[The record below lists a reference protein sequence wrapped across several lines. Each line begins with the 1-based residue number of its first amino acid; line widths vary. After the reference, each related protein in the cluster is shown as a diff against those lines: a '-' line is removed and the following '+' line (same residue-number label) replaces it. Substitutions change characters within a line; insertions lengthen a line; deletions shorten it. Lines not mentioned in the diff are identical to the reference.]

1 VPLSALNDEQLSAA
15 TASPGHNLIIA
26 SAGTGKTSTIVGRI
40 AHLLQSGIEPS
51 KILLLTFTNKA
62 AGEMIARLE
71 RFFPKKVVSKIESGT
86 FHAVS
91 YRWLKEIH
99 PNLVLKQPSEL
110 KTLFR
115 SIYEKRNFERMNLP
129 LVPFSA
135 TYLYEMYSL
144 YQNASLDGFDTWFLE
159 KYPEHE
165 VIMDA
170 YMHIIE
176 EFEAEKITYG
186 FASFNDLLLRIKA
199 HLEEHSIPFN
209 EVLVDEY
216 QDTNTLQSALIDS
229 LKPKSLFCVGDYDQS
244 IYAFNGANIEN
255 IATFSKR
262 YPNAEVFTLKMNYR
276 STAPI
281 LSLAN
286 RVIERNERIYP
297 KKLEVGRHGKSY
309 SPRLLIYNDLFEQYQ
324 AIAHSIKHT
333 HVPSNDIAVIF
344 RNNSSADG
352 IEASLREIGI
362 ACKRKG
368 GTSFFDTKEIK
379 FLLDI
384 LSLLINPKDM
394 MAFIHIFEYAPG
406 VGSALS
412 KELFKCFNHFGSGS
426 FMQGVLY
433 PIEKELPKLKPNKN
447 VQLGLFD
454 DDHEIG
460 SATRFKHLNLLPE
473 VYSHPILKH
482 PKLIQDGVK
491 FFNNF
496 YSLTRAVRSEENPEK
511 ILQIVIASK
520 LYEGIIEMLSSQRG
534 RLKNGEIDEEKKKT
548 ARERIIQKA
557 RLLLDLSRQYK
568 ELSRFVNAMVLGGG
582 ELSEGEGVNLLTVHA
597 SKGLEFSEVYA
608 VDLVDGRFPNRKMMS
623 SIEEERRLFYVA
635 VTRAK
640 DKLYL
645 SLATYDKVKKIEY
658 KPSQFLYEAGLI
670 KGEFMEPEPKTKR
683 RRKQLKPLDLPSWRS
698 CLALCFIY
706 INP

>member
-1 VPLSALNDEQLSAA
+1 LPLSSLNEDQLGAA
-15 TASPGHNLIIA
+15 TAPLGYNLIIA

-40 AHLLQSGIEPS
+40 AHLLHQGTDPS

-71 RFFPKKVVSKIESGT
+71 RYFPKNVVSKIESGT

-91 YRWLKEIH
+91 YRWLKTLH
-99 PNLVLKQPSEL
+99 PNLALKQPSEL

-129 LVPFSA
+129 LAPFSA

-144 YQNASLDGFDTWFLE
+144 YQNASLDGFDVWFLE

-165 VIMDA
+165 VVMDA
-170 YMHIIE
+170 YMGIIHDFE
-176 EFEAEKITYG
+176 EEKLAYG
-186 FASFNDLLLRIKA
+186 FASFNDLLLRMKA
-199 HLEEHSIPFN
+199 HLKEHHIAFE

-216 QDTNTLQSALIDS
+216 QDTNTLQSALIDQM
-229 LKPKSLFCVGDYDQS
+229 KPGSLFCVGDYDQS

-255 IATFSKR
+255 IATYSKR
-262 YPNAEVFTLKMNYR
+262 YPNAQVFTLKTNYR

-297 KKLEVGRHGKSY
+297 KKLEVGRHGKTHP
-309 SPRLLIYNDLFEQYQ
+309 PRLLMYNDLFEQYQ

-333 HVPSNDIAVIF
+333 HVPNDDIAVIF

-352 IEASLREIGI
+352 IEASLRELGI
-362 ACKRKG
+362 SCKRKG
-368 GTSFFDTKEIK
+368 GTSFFDAKEIK
-379 FLLDI
+379 FLLDM
-384 LSLLINPKDM
+384 LSLLVNPKDM
-394 MAFIHIFEYAPG
+394 MAFIHIFEYASG

-412 KELFKCFNHFGSGS
+412 KELFVCFNHFGKGS
-426 FMQGVLY
+426 FIQGVLH
-433 PIEKELPKLKPNKN
+433 PQEKELPKLNPNKN
-447 VQLGLFD
+447 IQLGLFD
-454 DDHEIG
+454 DDFEIG
-460 SATRFKHLNLLPE
+460 SAARFKHLDLPNE
-473 VYSHPILKH
+473 IYNHPLLKH

-491 FFNNF
+491 FFSHF
-496 YSLTRAVRSEENPEK
+496 YQIMASVQYEENPAK
-511 ILQIVIASK
+511 VLHAIISSR
-520 LYEGIIEMLSSQRG
+520 LYEGIVEMLSRQRG

-548 ARERIIQKA
+548 ARERIQRKA
-557 RLLLDLSRQYK
+557 RLLLDLSRQYR

-597 SKGLEFSEVYA
+597 SKGLEFPEVYV
-608 VDLVDGRFPNRKMMS
+608 VDLVDGRFPNRRMMS

-645 SLATYDKVKKIEY
+645 SLAKYDKIKKVEY
-658 KPSQFLYEAGLI
+658 KPSQFLHEAGLV
-670 KGEFMEPEPKTKR
+670 KGEFIEPAPKEP
-683 RRKQLKPLDLPSWRS
+683 RRKTLKKEDDLPSM
-698 CLALCFIY
+698 
-706 INP
+706 

>member
-1 VPLSALNDEQLSAA
+1 LPLSSLNAQQLSAA
-15 TASPGHNLIIA
+15 TAPLGHNLIIA

-40 AHLLQSGIEPS
+40 AHLLQSGVEPS
-51 KILLLTFTNKA
+51 SILLLTFTNKA
-62 AGEMIARLE
+62 AGEMLSRLE
-71 RFFPKKVVSKIESGT
+71 RYFPKRVVSKIISGT

-91 YRWLKEIH
+91 YRWLKELH
-99 PNLVLKQPSEL
+99 PDLALKQPSEL

-129 LVPFSA
+129 LAPFSA

-144 YQNASLDGFDTWFLE
+144 YQNASLEGFDVWFLE

-165 VIMDA
+165 ILMDA
-170 YMHIIE
+170 YMDIAE
-176 EFEAEKITYG
+176 EFEREKIVYG
-186 FASFNDLLLRIKA
+186 FASFNDLLLRMKA
-199 HLEEHSIPFN
+199 HLEEKTIPFE

-216 QDTNTLQSALIDS
+216 QDTNTLQSALIDT

-255 IATFSKR
+255 IATYAKR
-262 YPNAEVFTLKMNYR
+262 YPDAEVFTLKTNYR

-297 KKLEVGRHGKSY
+297 KKLEVGRHGKTH
-309 SPRLLIYNDLFEQYQ
+309 PPKLLMYNDLFEQYQ

-333 HVPSNDIAVIF
+333 HVPNNDIAVIF

-352 IEASLREIGI
+352 IEASLRELGI
-362 ACKRKG
+362 TCKRKG
-368 GTSFFDTKEIK
+368 GTSFFDAKEIK
-379 FLLDI
+379 FLLDL
-384 LSLLINPKDM
+384 LSLMVNPKDM
-394 MAFIHIFEYAPG
+394 MAFIHVFEYASG

-412 KELFKCFNHFGSGS
+412 KEFFQCFLHFGNGS

-433 PIEKELPKLKPNKN
+433 PQVHDLPKLNPKKN

-460 SATRFKHLNLLPE
+460 SATRFKHLELPPH
-473 VYSHPILKH
+473 VYAHPLLKH
-482 PKLIQDGVK
+482 PKIIQDGVK
-491 FFNNF
+491 FFKNF
-496 YSLTRAVRSEENPEK
+496 YDLMRACKEQNTPSQ
-511 ILQIVIASK
+511 ILQTAISSK
-520 LYEGIIEMLSSQRG
+520 LYEGIVEMLSTQRG
-534 RLKNGEIDEEKKKT
+534 RLKSGEVDEEKKKLS
-548 ARERIIQKA
+548 RERIQRKA
-557 RLLLDLSRQYK
+557 RLLHDLSRQYK
-568 ELSRFVNAMVLGGG
+568 ELGRFVNAMVLGGG

-597 SKGLEFSEVYA
+597 SKGLEFPEVYV
-608 VDLVDGRFPNRKMMS
+608 VDLVDGRFPNRRMMS

-645 SLATYDKVKKIEY
+645 SLAKYDRVKKIDY
-658 KPSQFLYEAGLI
+658 KPSQFLHEAGLV
-670 KGEFMEPEPKTKR
+670 KGEFVEPEVKERPKGISSSAQGK
-683 RRKQLKPLDLPSWRS
+683 K
-698 CLALCFIY
+698 
-706 INP
+706 

>member
-1 VPLSALNDEQLSAA
+1 LPLSTLNDDQRGAA
-15 TASPGHNLIIA
+15 TAPLGYNLIIA

-40 AHLLQSGIEPS
+40 AHLLHQGTDPS

-71 RFFPKKVVSKIESGT
+71 RYFPKKVVSQIESGT

-91 YRWLKEIH
+91 YRWLKALH
-99 PNLVLKQPSEL
+99 PNLALKQPSEL

-129 LVPFSA
+129 LAPFSA

-144 YQNASLDGFDTWFLE
+144 YQNASLEGFDVWFLE

-165 VIMDA
+165 VVMDA
-170 YMHIIE
+170 YMGIVDD
-176 EFEAEKITYG
+176 FEKEKIAYG
-186 FASFNDLLLRIKA
+186 FASFNDLLLRMKQ
-199 HLEEHSIPFN
+199 HLEENLIPFE

-216 QDTNTLQSALIDS
+216 QDTNTLQSALIDQ

-255 IATFSKR
+255 IATYSKR
-262 YPNAEVFTLKMNYR
+262 YPNAQVFTLKTNYR

-297 KKLEVGRHGKSY
+297 KKLEVGRHGKTHP
-309 SPRLLIYNDLFEQYQ
+309 PRLLMYNDLFEQYQ

-333 HVPSNDIAVIF
+333 HVPNNDIAVIF

-352 IEASLREIGI
+352 IEASLRELGI
-362 ACKRKG
+362 TCKRKG
-368 GTSFFDTKEIK
+368 GTSFFDAKEIK

-384 LSLLINPKDM
+384 LSLLVNPKDM
-394 MAFIHIFEYAPG
+394 MAFIHIFEYAGG

-412 KELFKCFNHFGSGS
+412 KELFQCFTHFGRGH
-426 FMQGVLY
+426 FMDGVLH
-433 PIEKELPKLKPNKN
+433 PLEKELPKLNPNKN
-447 VQLGLFD
+447 IQLGLFD
-454 DDHEIG
+454 DDFEIG
-460 SATRFKHLNLLPE
+460 SATRFKHLELPSE
-473 VYSHPILKH
+473 IYSHPLLKH
-482 PKLIQDGVK
+482 PKLTQEGVK
-491 FFNNF
+491 FFSRF
-496 YSLTRAVRSEENPEK
+496 YRLMSLIRHEEDPAK
-511 ILQIVIASK
+511 VLHAVIASR
-520 LYEGIIEMLSSQRG
+520 LYEGIVEMLSKQRG
-534 RLKNGEIDEEKKKT
+534 RLKNGEIDEEKKRQAK
-548 ARERIIQKA
+548 ERIQRKA
-557 RLLLDLSRQYK
+557 RLLLDLSRQYR

-597 SKGLEFSEVYA
+597 SKGLEFPEVYV
-608 VDLVDGRFPNRKMMS
+608 VDLVDGRFPNRRMMS

-645 SLATYDKVKKIEY
+645 SLAKYDKVKKVEY
-658 KPSQFLYEAGLI
+658 KPSQFLHEAGLV
-670 KGEFMEPEPKTKR
+670 KGEFVEPEVKEKR
-683 RRKQLKPLDLPSWRS
+683 KKSTGRKGSPEAVQD
-698 CLALCFIY
+698 F
-706 INP
+706 

>member
-1 VPLSALNDEQLSAA
+1 VPLSSLNAEQLSAA
-15 TASPGHNLIIA
+15 TAPLGHNLIIA

-40 AHLLQSGIEPS
+40 AHLLQSGIEPK

-71 RFFPKKVVSKIESGT
+71 RFFPKKVVSQIESGT

-91 YRWLKEIH
+91 YRWLKEMH
-99 PNLVLKQPSEL
+99 PDLALKQPGEL

-129 LVPFSA
+129 IAPFSA

-165 VIMDA
+165 VVMDA

-176 EFEAEKITYG
+176 EFEAEKIAYG

-199 HLEEHSIPFN
+199 YLEEHTIAFD

-216 QDTNTLQSALIDS
+216 QDTNTLQSALIDA

-262 YPNAEVFTLKMNYR
+262 YPDAKVFTLKTNYR

-297 KKLEVGRHGKSY
+297 KKLEVGRHGKAY
-309 SPRLLIYNDLFEQYQ
+309 SPKLLIYNDLFEQYQ

-333 HVPSNDIAVIF
+333 HVPNNDIAVIF

-352 IEASLREIGI
+352 IEASLREMGI
-362 ACKRKG
+362 SCKRKG
-368 GTSFFDTKEIK
+368 GTSFFDAKEIK
-379 FLLDI
+379 FLLDM
-384 LSLLINPKDM
+384 LSLLVNPKDM
-394 MAFIHIFEYAPG
+394 MAFIHIFEYAGG

-412 KELFKCFNHFGSGS
+412 KEMFQCFNHFGRGN
-426 FMQGVLY
+426 FTQGVLH
-433 PIEKELPKLKPNKN
+433 PMEKELPKLNPNKN

-454 DDHEIG
+454 DDLEIG
-460 SATRFKHLNLLPE
+460 SAARFKHLDLPAE
-473 VYSHPILKH
+473 VYDHPLLKH
-482 PKLIQDGVK
+482 PRLTQEGVK
-491 FFNNF
+491 FFANF
-496 YSLTRAVRSEENPEK
+496 YRLMAQVHTQTHPATV
-511 ILQIVIASK
+511 LQTLIASK
-520 LYEGIIEMLSSQRG
+520 LYEGIVEMLSTQRG
-534 RLKNGEIDEEKKKT
+534 RLKNGEIDQEKKKT
-548 ARERIIQKA
+548 AKERIIRKA
-557 RLLLDLSRQYK
+557 RLLFELSRQYG
-568 ELSRFVNAMVLGGG
+568 ELRRFVNAMVLGGG

-597 SKGLEFSEVYA
+597 SKGLEFPEVYV

-640 DKLYL
+640 DRLYL
-645 SLATYDKVKKIEY
+645 SLAKYDKVKKVEY
-658 KPSQFLYEAGLI
+658 TPSQFLYEAGLI
-670 KGEFMEPEPKTKR
+670 KGEFVEPEPKPKR
-683 RRKQLKPLDLPSWRS
+683 QSKSAQS
-698 CLALCFIY
+698 A
-706 INP
+706 